1 MDAADDLKTDA
12 AVAEE
17 EDVSKTWERRC
28 NIASAILLGI
38 AAVATSWATYQATRW
53 SGVQAER
60 YTEAGAMRVEA
71 IRASTKA
78 GQLTVVDIATF
89 FQWINAH
96 MDKNEEREQ
105 FYRKHFRPEF
115 LPAFEAWA
123 VDLKTNLE
131 SPRGPF
137 QLPEYKVSLL
147 EKSEELEENAK
158 QTFKQGEAANEIGD
172 HYVLYAVIL
181 ASAMFFAGIAPQ
193 FPRLGLRLTFLAMAA
208 VMCLFGICQIALSPV
223 T

>member
-1 MDAADDLKTDA
+1 MDASDELKA
-12 AVAEE
+12 GAVAEE
-17 EDVSKTWERRC
+17 ISKAWERRT
-28 NIASAILLGI
+28 NIVSAVLLGI

-53 SGVQAER
+53 SGVQAEK

-71 IRASTKA
+71 IRAATRG
-78 GQLTVVDIATF
+78 GQLSMVDVQTF

-96 MDKNEEREQ
+96 MDKNEERKS

-123 VDLKTNLE
+123 IDLQTNLE
-131 SPRGPF
+131 SPRSPF
-137 QLPEYKVSLL
+137 QLPEYKLSLM
-147 EKSEELEENAK
+147 EKSEKLEENARRI
-158 QTFKQGEAANEIGD
+158 FKQGEDANEIGD

-193 FPRLGLRLTFLAMAA
+193 FPRLGFRLTFLTMAT
-208 VMCLFGICQIALSPV
+208 VMCAFGICRIALSPV